1 MEIMTTAHKDTKIPV
16 ASIREMEGKIEICV
30 GWYMIGD
37 IDSEPNLKPHLV
49 SALLLPINK
58 GGNFKNLITFHT
70 VTIKIFSRQNFQL
83 QRHNEGQIFTT
94 SLENY
99 QDWRALIWMYMGMV
113 LNLQLMRRNGPCKTR
128 QFPYRKTW
136 NLWRINWKLP
146 SFLVMELLQ
155 ILFLE
160 LAWDVTMFFLEW
172 DAMQNVMKIFIKSPS
187 NISGW
192 SSNNNM
198 EIILRQR
205 NKINILKDISNFRQN
220 WE

>member
-1 MEIMTTAHKDTKIPV
+1 
-16 ASIREMEGKIEICV
+16 
-30 GWYMIGD
+30 
-37 IDSEPNLKPHLV
+37 
-49 SALLLPINK
+49 
-58 GGNFKNLITFHT
+58 
-70 VTIKIFSRQNFQL
+70 
-83 QRHNEGQIFTT
+83 
-94 SLENY
+94 
-99 QDWRALIWMYMGMV
+99 
-113 LNLQLMRRNGPCKTR
+113 
-128 QFPYRKTW
+128 
-136 NLWRINWKLP
+136 
-146 SFLVMELLQ
+146 MELLQ

-220 WE
+220 